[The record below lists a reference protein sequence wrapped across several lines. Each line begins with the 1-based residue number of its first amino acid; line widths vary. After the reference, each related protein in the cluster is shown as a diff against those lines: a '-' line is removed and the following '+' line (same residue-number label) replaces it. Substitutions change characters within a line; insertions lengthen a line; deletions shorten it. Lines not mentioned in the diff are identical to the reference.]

1 MTVGR
6 YGTATA
12 FVKAEL
18 DDAERV
24 RLVVSPKRDDVG
36 LHVILI
42 ILTDLRP
49 PPFAKSSRY
58 TLKVDVIPPEVIPVH
73 KEVLNAP

>member
-1 MTVGR
+1 M
-6 YGTATA
+6 
-12 FVKAEL
+12 
-18 DDAERV
+18 DNAERI

-36 LHVILI
+36 LHAILL

-58 TLKVDVIPPEVIPVH
+58 TLKVNVLPHEVIQIH